1 MLDGLFSGIL
11 GLGSSIITANAS
23 QENNRNTNAA
33 NLKAV
38 RETNL
43 ANYNI
48 AQRANELQRSLFN
61 EQMDYTRATQQEE
74 WNRADS
80 QLQRTVA
87 DAQSAGL
94 SPLAVL
100 SSGAGSSGQ
109 VVAQPPAPSMHV
121 PEMIPAQMS
130 PLDSGYYMSMQDMS
144 RAFLDILKDSK
155 HMSGEQKLER
165 FKQEQENFRFEKQL
179 RQTSALTNKQ
189 LNLQNSRESRQLQE
203 TIREF
208 NATLENTITE
218 QSRRYALDEA
228 DKLSQY
234 VSRMTGGSSGSY
246 KKYDNYDEYN
256 SALRDWAVAYSD
268 KSQEIVANYNKSKNS
283 SGSGGVSFGVGP
295 VHVGAQ
301 GSGSSGKSAGE
312 NFDNYYRHEMASW
325 FAKNPRPVYIG
336 K

>member
-1 MLDGLFSGIL
+1 MLDGLFSGL
-11 GLGSSIITANAS
+11 FGLGSSIITSATSKRNNAS
-23 QENNRNTNAA
+23 TNAA
-33 NLKAV
+33 NLSSV
-38 RETNL
+38 RETNQM
-43 ANYNI
+43 NYNI
-48 AQRANELQRSLFN
+48 AERANQLQRDMFN

-80 QLQRTVA
+80 QLQRAVA
-87 DAQSAGL
+87 DAQGAGL

-109 VVAQPPAPSMHV
+109 IVSQPSAPHMNV

-144 RAFLDILKDSK
+144 RAFLDILKDSR
-155 HMSGEQKLER
+155 HMSGEQKIER
-165 FKQEQENFRFEKQL
+165 FKQEQENLRFEKQL
-179 RQTSALTNKQ
+179 RQASALTNKQ
-189 LNLQNSRESRQLQE
+189 LNLQNSQESRRLQE
-203 TIREF
+203 SIREF

-218 QSRRYALDEA
+218 QNRRYALDEA

-234 VSRMTGGSSGSY
+234 VSRMTGGASGAY

-256 SALRDWAVAYSD
+256 SALRDWATAYSD
-268 KSQEIVANYNKSKNS
+268 KSQEIVSNYNKSKNS
-283 SGSGGVSFGVGP
+283 SGSGGVSVGIGP

-301 GSGSSGKSAGE
+301 GFGSSGKSAGE
-312 NFDNYYRHEMASW
+312 NFDNYYKHEMASW